1 MFYFRKLQKEKERQ
15 RASIFWFILSDG
27 YSSQSWVGSKLGASS
42 RCLTKLQGPKHLSHA
57 LLLPQAIGG
66 IGNGAARDSNGC
78 LYDMP
83 VLQADQ
89 SPKPLCQL
97 LSQFVDR
104 KSKQHGTS
112 SGEELLVAS
121 PSGRWHRSPSAH
133 KHSHMP
139 RQEAREWEK
148 DHSYSSVSN
157 LPRPTGSHLSKVQPP
172 PTPLGSQVTVSHSKT
187 LAGRKLDADQKA

>member
-1 MFYFRKLQKEKERQ
+1 MFYFKKLRKEKERQ

-112 SGEELLVAS
+112 SGEELLVVQAHIS
-121 PSGRWHRSPSAH
+121 TVTCQDRKPGSGRRTTLILPSATF
-133 KHSHMP
+133 P
-139 RQEAREWEK
+139 
-148 DHSYSSVSN
+148 D
-157 LPRPTGSHLSKVQPP
+157 
-172 PTPLGSQVTVSHSKT
+172 PLGPTSQRFNHLPHHLGAKSQSAIARPW
-187 LAGRKLDADQKA
+187 LEES